1 MVTQQTQP
9 VSQSDNQALPFP
21 FYSGNSFAYL
31 ALGQLGLDGGP
42 GLGLGGVAEQVHD
55 DGAAGDG
62 LVDLEEVLAGDPA
75 ILLGVLPGLAVLPDA
90 DDDVQA
96 VVAQV
101 QALAVALGAVAD
113 EGEGVVLEV
122 LLLLRKVVCE
132 PLDCI
137 EEASTPSWGSWGSGS
152 LLSLGNSQ
160 ATSPWASRHAL

>member
-1 MVTQQTQP
+1 MQTH
-9 VSQSDNQALPFP
+9 
-21 FYSGNSFAYL
+21 L
-31 ALGQLGLDGGP
+31 ALGELGLDSGP

-55 DGAAGDG
+55 DGAARDG

-75 ILLGVLPGLAVLPDA
+75 VLLGILPGLAVLPHA

-122 LLLLRKVVCE
+122 LLGWSSTLLSPGAALKLLRGLKGKGNGVVCGWVTHQE
-132 PLDCI
+132 LLLGPVGTLYK
-137 EEASTPSWGSWGSGS
+137 SYNYTP
-152 LLSLGNSQ
+152 
-160 ATSPWASRHAL
+160 